1 MLPPSE
7 ARLFA
12 LADLV
17 RALAALVRLEVDRA
31 REEPD
36 VFFAELPLWL
46 AAERELA
53 LLLGLA
59 VLGKGASGLSS

>member
-1 MLPPSE
+1 
-7 ARLFA
+7 
-12 LADLV
+12 
-17 RALAALVRLEVDRA
+17 
-31 REEPD
+31 
-36 VFFAELPLWL
+36 LWL